1 MAKYRIMKL
10 EDRKKIEALYMKGL
24 GAREIAEQVGFAT
37 QNVYRELA
45 KGQTGRTVVATM
57 ERPEYSA
64 ELSQKITDERLGC
77 RPQNFVRGDRKKD

>member
-24 GAREIAEQVGFAT
+24 GAREIAEQVGFAP
-37 QNVYRELA
+37 QNVYKELA

>member
-10 EDRKKIEALYMKGL
+10 EDRQKIEALYMKGL
-24 GAREIAEQVGFAT
+24 GAREIAEQVGFAP
-37 QNVYRELA
+37 QNVYKELA

>member
-1 MAKYRIMKL
+1 MARYRIMKL

-37 QNVYRELA
+37 QNIYLELA
-45 KGQTGRTVVATM
+45 KGRTGRTVVVPM

-64 ELSQKITDERLGC
+64 ELAQKSTDERLGG
-77 RPQNFVRGDRKKD
+77 RHQNFGHGDRKND